1 MNNQNNTS
9 PSKLKETTA
18 PRAVEADSPIK
29 RAEQKETAV
38 VSAAMAS
45 EVDLDQTGDYETA
58 KPGEDHPTTSQI
70 FSKDTKSKVHPAKLD
85 DVDKAD
91 D

>member
-9 PSKLKETTA
+9 PSKLKETTV

-29 RAEQKETAV
+29 GAEQK
-38 VSAAMAS
+38 AS